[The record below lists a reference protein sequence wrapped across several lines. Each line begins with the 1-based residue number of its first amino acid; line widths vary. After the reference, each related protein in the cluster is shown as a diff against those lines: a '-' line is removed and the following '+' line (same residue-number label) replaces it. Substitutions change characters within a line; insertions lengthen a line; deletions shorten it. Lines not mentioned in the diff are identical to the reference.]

1 MGVPYSWGGGTLNGP
16 SKGVGD
22 GRQHHRLRLLGLMR
36 YAFAGVGVLIPRF
49 SGDQYNSG
57 RHIPP
62 TRPGAA
68 T

>member
-16 SKGVGD
+16 SEGVGD
-22 GRQHHRLRLLGLMR
+22 GADTVGLRLLGPDA

-49 SGDQYNSG
+49 SGDQYNAGATS
-57 RHIPP
+57 RRL
-62 TRPGAA
+62 RPSAA